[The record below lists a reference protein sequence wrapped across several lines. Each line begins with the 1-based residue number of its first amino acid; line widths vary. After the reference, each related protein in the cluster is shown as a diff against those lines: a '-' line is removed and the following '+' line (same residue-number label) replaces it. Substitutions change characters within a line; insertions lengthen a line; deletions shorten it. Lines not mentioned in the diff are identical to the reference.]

1 MTSKPLREFLHVTNT
16 ELKDELI
23 TVRWLKKKKKKVI
36 VASTKSQPKNITF
49 ANHDILQICLIGQRL
64 TSLHQ
69 RAL

>member
-23 TVRWLKKKKKKVI
+23 TVRWLKKKKVI